1 MRIGLYL
8 SNAHSGPH
16 ALDTLRAEIVQAE
29 QDGFTS
35 VWLPHIFNLD
45 ALTALA
51 VAGAGVPRIEFGTSV
66 VPIYPRHPA
75 ALAQQALTVNTALGG
90 RLTLGIGLSHKVT
103 VEGMYGYGFD
113 RPGRQMHEYLS
124 VLLPLMRGEH
134 VDFDGETVSAHLG
147 LETPGTGAPVLLAA
161 LAPRMLRMAGERA
174 DGTVLW
180 MTGPRTV
187 AEHIAPSSTAAARAA
202 GRPAPRIVCEL
213 PICVTDDPAAVR
225 ARADK
230 VFELYGTLPSYR
242 AMLDREGAKTPGDV
256 AIVGDETAVSAKLDE
271 LAKAGVTDFVAL
283 EFASGDDRPRTRAL
297 LKSLL

>member
-8 SNAHSGPH
+8 NNAHSGPT
-16 ALDTLRAEIVQAE
+16 AIDTLREEIVQAE

-51 VAGAGVPRIEFGTSV
+51 VAGRGVPRIEFGTSV

-75 ALAQQALTVNTALGG
+75 ALAQQALTANTALGG
-90 RLTLGIGLSHKVT
+90 RLVLGIGLSHKVT
-103 VEGMYGYGFD
+103 VEDMYGYRFD
-113 RPGRQMHEYLS
+113 RPGRQMDEYLS
-124 VLLPLMRGEH
+124 VLLPLTRGERAR
-134 VDFDGETVSAHLG
+134 FTGETVAANMR
-147 LETPGTGAPVLLAA
+147 LETPGTGLPVLLAA
-161 LAPRMLRMAGERA
+161 LAPRMLKMAGERA

-180 MTGPRTV
+180 MTGPKTV
-187 AEHIAPSSTAAARAA
+187 AEHIAPTITAAAEAA
-202 GRPAPRIVCEL
+202 GRPAPRVVCEL

-230 VFELYGTLPSYR
+230 VFERYGTLPSYR

-256 AIVGDETAVSAKLDE
+256 AIVGDEAIVTAKIDE
-271 LAKAGVTDFVAL
+271 LAKAGVTDFAAL
-283 EFASGDDRPRTRAL
+283 EFASGAEQARTRAL
-297 LKSLL
+297 LKSLM